1 MEENKMGVMPVNKLL
16 ISMAL
21 PMMISMLVQALY
33 NIVDSMFVAQI
44 SENALTAVSLAF
56 PAQNLMIAIGT
67 GTGVGINALV
77 SRSLGERNQERA
89 NLIANNGLA
98 LYVISGI
105 LFAIFGLLGSNLFF
119 RAQTDDPEI
128 VRLGT
133 EYLRICCLLS
143 TAIFLQFGFER
154 ILQAT
159 GRTFYTMLTQ
169 GLGAIVNII
178 MDPILI
184 FGLFGA
190 PKLGVRGAAI
200 ATVFGQICAASLAC
214 FFNKKKN
221 DDIVINPKKYHLQ
234 AHAVKSIY
242 AIGIPSICMASIG
255 SIMTFGM
262 NKILIGFTS
271 TAAAVFGVYF
281 KLQSFIF
288 MPVFGLN
295 NGMVPIIGFNYGARK
310 PDRLMKTM
318 LTQGLG
324 AIVNIIMDP
333 ILIFGLFGAPKLG
346 VRGAAIATVF
356 GQICAASLACF
367 FNKKKNDDIVINPK
381 KYHLQAHAVKSIYAI
396 GIPSICM
403 ASIGSI
409 MTFGMNKIL
418 IGFTSTAAAVFGVYF
433 KLQSFI
439 FMPVFGLNN
448 GMVPIIGFN
457 YGARKPDRLMK
468 TMRLAVTYA
477 VSIMIIGMILFWA
490 FTKQLLGI
498 FNASEQMLAIGIPA
512 LRIISLSFLL
522 AGFDIIIISVMQ
534 ALGHGVISL
543 IISMMRQ
550 LVVLLPAAFLFSK
563 IWGLGAVWIA
573 FPLAECV
580 SLCVTLLFW
589 RKVYRNEIQP
599 LYNAER

>member
-1 MEENKMGVMPVNKLL
+1 MENNKMGVMPVNKLL

-33 NIVDSMFVAQI
+33 NIVDSMFVAKI

-77 SRSLGERNQERA
+77 SRSLGEKNQERA
-89 NLIANNGLA
+89 NLIANNGLL

-178 MDPILI
+178 LDPILI

-190 PKLGVRGAAI
+190 PRLGVRGAAI
-200 ATVFGQICAASLAC
+200 ATVFGQICAAALAC

-295 NGMVPIIGFNYGARK
+295 NGMVPIIGFNFGARK
-310 PDRLMKTM
+310 PDRL
-318 LTQGLG
+318 
-324 AIVNIIMDP
+324 I
-333 ILIFGLFGAPKLG
+333 
-346 VRGAAIATVF
+346 
-356 GQICAASLACF
+356 
-367 FNKKKNDDIVINPK
+367 
-381 KYHLQAHAVKSIYAI
+381 
-396 GIPSICM
+396 
-403 ASIGSI
+403 
-409 MTFGMNKIL
+409 
-418 IGFTSTAAAVFGVYF
+418 
-433 KLQSFI
+433 
-439 FMPVFGLNN
+439 
-448 GMVPIIGFN
+448 
-457 YGARKPDRLMK
+457 K

-477 VSIMIIGMILFWA
+477 ASIMIIGMLLFWI
-490 FTKQLLGI
+490 FTPQLLGI
-498 FNASEQMLAIGIPA
+498 FNASAQMLSIGIPA

-563 IWGLGAVWIA
+563 IWGLNAVWIA
-573 FPLAECV
+573 FPLSECV
-580 SLCVTLLFW
+580 SLCTTLLFW
-589 RKVYRNEIQP
+589 RKVHRNEIQP
-599 LYNAER
+599 IFDEVAKKA